1 MRSKTTI
8 DAVRGAPDA
17 GSGVLPSAVGP
28 QAEFSFDGVSQYFL
42 SKDNTPYLAVQDIN
56 LEIRKGRFVCI
67 IGPSG
72 CGKSTLLNM
81 AAGLLHPT
89 RGSAAYRGEQITEV
103 NTEVGYITQQDH
115 LLPWR
120 TIERNVGLALEIRG
134 VAKSERSRRVKDILE
149 LVGLTRF
156 AGHYPSQLSG
166 GMRKRAALA
175 RVLIYEPDTLLMDE
189 PFGAL
194 DAQLR
199 TVMQR
204 ELLELWEEHK
214 KTVLFVT
221 HDLEE
226 AILMADDIIVFGKD
240 PGRIIHTETVTLPR
254 PRDLTTIRHQP
265 EFMAIWNRLWSLIE
279 GQLETPADA
288 PTGSTK

>member
-1 MRSKTTI
+1 MQTQDTI
-8 DAVRGAPDA
+8 QPDTGQPGGLPTLDAV
-17 GSGVLPSAVGP
+17 P
-28 QAEFSFDGVSQYFL
+28 QAEFAFEGISQYFL
-42 SKDNTPYLAVQDIN
+42 AKGNVPYLAVKDIN
-56 LEIRKGRFVCI
+56 LAIQPGKFVSI

-81 AAGLLHPT
+81 AAGLLSPT
-89 RGSAAYRGEQITEV
+89 RGTASYRGRKITEV
-103 NTEVGYITQQDH
+103 NTEVGYLTQQDH

-120 TIERNVGLALEIRG
+120 SVEKNVGLALEIRG
-134 VAKSERSRRVKDILE
+134 VAKSERQERVKSILE

-156 AGHYPSQLSG
+156 ANHYPSQLSG

-199 TVMQR
+199 TVMQK
-204 ELLELWEEHK
+204 ELLELWEQQR

-226 AILMADDIIVFGKD
+226 AILMADEIVVFGKD
-240 PGRIIHTETVTLPR
+240 PGRIIHVEKIDLPR
-254 PRDLTTIRHQP
+254 PRDLTLIRHKP
-265 EFMAIWNRLWSLIE
+265 EFTAVWNRLWSLIE
-279 GQLETPADA
+279 GQL
-288 PTGSTK
+288 GSSPSKDGDLR